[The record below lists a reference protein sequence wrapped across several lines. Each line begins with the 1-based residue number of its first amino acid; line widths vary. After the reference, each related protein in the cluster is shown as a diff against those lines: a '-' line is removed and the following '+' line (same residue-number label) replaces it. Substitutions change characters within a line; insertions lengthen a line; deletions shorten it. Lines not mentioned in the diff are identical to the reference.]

1 MNEMGR
7 LKELLAQKQILV
19 LHGPLGTELEAMG
32 YDVSGKLWSAKYL
45 LEKPEVIQELHEIYL
60 NNGSNIL
67 TTSTYQATIPGLEA
81 AGLNPEQA
89 ADIIRLTVQLA
100 HQARDNYWQNLSDV
114 QKGQTIYPLISGDVG
129 PYAAYL
135 ADGSEYNGQYGKVSL
150 QELKHFHRPRIQLFL
165 EQEVDMLALETI
177 PNRLEVQALTELL
190 SEEFPQV
197 EAYMSFTAQET
208 GKISDGTSLKDVIAL
223 VENCPQILAVG
234 FNCTQP
240 QLYDDLLQ
248 ETRILSSK
256 PLVTYPN
263 SGEIYDGA
271 TQTWHHSHEGEG
283 SLVEQSLHWIHL
295 GAQIVGGCCRIRPAE
310 IAALAQAV
318 RKQNESAC
326 RIFSK

>member
-1 MNEMGR
+1 MGR

-32 YDVSGKLWSAKYL
+32 YDVSGKLWPAKYL

-89 ADIIRLTVQLA
+89 VDIIRLTVQLA
-100 HQARDNYWQNLSDV
+100 HQARDNYWQNLLDE
-114 QKGQTIYPLISGDVG
+114 QKTQTIYPLISGDVG

-150 QELKHFHRPRIQLFL
+150 QELKDFHRPRIQLFL

-197 EAYMSFTAQET
+197 EAYMSFTAQEV
-208 GKISDGTSLKDVIAL
+208 GKISDGTALKDVIAL
-223 VENCPQILAVG
+223 VEACP
-234 FNCTQP
+234 
-240 QLYDDLLQ
+240 
-248 ETRILSSK
+248 
-256 PLVTYPN
+256 
-263 SGEIYDGA
+263 
-271 TQTWHHSHEGEG
+271 
-283 SLVEQSLHWIHL
+283 
-295 GAQIVGGCCRIRPAE
+295 
-310 IAALAQAV
+310 
-318 RKQNESAC
+318 
-326 RIFSK
+326 

>member
-1 MNEMGR
+1 MGR

-19 LHGPLGTELEAMG
+19 LHGPLGTELEYMG
-32 YDVSGKLWSAKYL
+32 YDVSGKLWSARYL
-45 LEKPEVIQELHEIYL
+45 LEKPEIIQDIHEIYL
-60 NNGSNIL
+60 ESGCNIV
-67 TTSTYQATIPGLEA
+67 TTATYQATIPGLMA
-81 AGLNPEQA
+81 AGLDFEQA

-100 HQARDNYWQNLSDV
+100 NQAGDNYWQRLSSEAQQQSV
-114 QKGQTIYPLISGDVG
+114 YPLISGDVG

-135 ADGSEYNGQYGKVSL
+135 ADGSEYNGQYGEVTL
-150 QELKHFHRPRIQLFL
+150 QELKDFHRPRIQLFL
-165 EQEVDMLALETI
+165 EQGVDMLALETI

-197 EAYMSFTAQET
+197 EAYMSFTAQEV
-208 GKISDGTSLKDVIAL
+208 GKISDGTALKDVIDL
-223 VENCPQILAVG
+223 VEACPQILAVG

-240 QLYDDLLQ
+240 KLYDALLQ

-263 SGEIYDGA
+263 SGETYDGA

-295 GAQIVGGCCRIRPAE
+295 GAQIVGGCCRTRPAE

-318 RKQNESAC
+318 RKQNE
-326 RIFSK
+326 

>member
-1 MNEMGR
+1 MGR
-7 LKELLAQKQILV
+7 LNELLTRKQILV

-67 TTSTYQATIPGLEA
+67 TTSTYQATIPGLME

-100 HQARDNYWQNLSDV
+100 HQARDNYWQNLSDE
-114 QKGQTIYPLISGDVG
+114 QKTQTIYPLISGDVG

-135 ADGSEYNGQYGKVSL
+135 ADGSEYNGQYGEVTL
-150 QELKHFHRPRIQLFL
+150 QELKDFHRPRIQLFL
-165 EQEVDMLALETI
+165 EQGVDMLALETI

-197 EAYMSFTAQET
+197 EAYMSFTAQEV
-208 GKISDGTSLKDVIAL
+208 GKISDGTALKDVIAL
-223 VENCPQILAVG
+223 VEDCPQILAVG
-234 FNCTQP
+234 FNCSQP
-240 QLYDDLLQ
+240 RLFDELLQ
-248 ETRILSSK
+248 ELRTLTTK

-263 SGEIYDGA
+263 SGETYDGA
-271 TQTWHHSHEGEG
+271 TQTWHHSHEEEG

-295 GAQIVGGCCRIRPAE
+295 GAQIVGGCCRTRPAE

-318 RKQNESAC
+318 RKQNE
-326 RIFSK
+326 

>member
-1 MNEMGR
+1 MGR

-45 LEKPEVIQELHEIYL
+45 LEKPDVIQELHEIYL

-100 HQARDNYWQNLSDV
+100 HQARDNYWQNLSDE
-114 QKGQTIYPLISGDVG
+114 QKTQTIYPLISGDVG

-150 QELKHFHRPRIQLFL
+150 QELKDFHRPRIQLFL

-197 EAYMSFTAQET
+197 ESYMSFTAQEV
-208 GKISDGTSLKDVIAL
+208 GKISDGTALKDVIAL
-223 VENCPQILAVG
+223 VEACPQILAVG

-248 ETRILSSK
+248 ETRTLTTK

-263 SGEIYDGA
+263 SGETYDGV
-271 TQTWHHSHEGEG
+271 TQTWHHSREGKG

-295 GAQIVGGCCRIRPAE
+295 GAQIVGGCCRTRPAE

-318 RKQNESAC
+318 HKQNE
-326 RIFSK
+326 

>member
-1 MNEMGR
+1 MRR

-89 ADIIRLTVQLA
+89 ANIIRLTVQLA
-100 HQARDNYWQNLSDV
+100 NQARDNYWQRLSSEAQQQSV
-114 QKGQTIYPLISGDVG
+114 YPLISGDVG

-135 ADGSEYNGQYGKVSL
+135 ADGSEYTGQYGDATI
-150 QELKHFHRPRIQLFL
+150 QDLKDFHRIRIQLFL
-165 EQEVDMLALETI
+165 EQGVDMLALETI

-197 EAYMSFTAQET
+197 EAYMSFTAQEV
-208 GKISDGTSLKDVIAL
+208 GKISDGTALKDVIAL
-223 VENCPQILAVG
+223 VEDCPQILAVG

-240 QLYDDLLQ
+240 RLFDELLQ
-248 ETRILSSK
+248 ELRTLTTK

-263 SGEIYDGA
+263 SGETYDGA

-295 GAQIVGGCCRIRPAE
+295 GAQIVGGCCRTRPAE

-318 RKQNESAC
+318 RKQNE
-326 RIFSK
+326 

>member
-1 MNEMGR
+1 MGR

-89 ADIIRLTVQLA
+89 ADIICLTVQLA
-100 HQARDNYWQNLSDV
+100 HQARDNYWQNLSDE
-114 QKGQTIYPLISGDVG
+114 QKTQTIYPLISGDVG

-150 QELKHFHRPRIQLFL
+150 QELKDFHRPRIQLFL

-208 GKISDGTSLKDVIAL
+208 GKITDGTSLTDVITL
-223 VENCPQILAVG
+223 VEDCTSILAVG

-240 QLYDDLLQ
+240 RLYYELLQ
-248 ETRILSSK
+248 ELRTLTTK
-256 PLVTYPN
+256 PLFTYPN
-263 SGEIYDGA
+263 SGETYDGA
-271 TQTWHHSHEGEG
+271 TQTLHYSHEGEG
-283 SLVEQSLHWIHL
+283 SLVEQSLNWIHL
-295 GAQIVGGCCRIRPAE
+295 GAQIVGGCCRTRPAE

-318 RKQNESAC
+318 RKQNE
-326 RIFSK
+326 

>member
-1 MNEMGR
+1 MGR
-7 LKELLAQKQILV
+7 LKKLLAQKQILV

-100 HQARDNYWQNLSDV
+100 HQARDNYWQNLSDE
-114 QKGQTIYPLISGDVG
+114 QKTQTIYPLISGDVG

-150 QELKHFHRPRIQLFL
+150 QELKDFHRPRIQLFL

-190 SEEFPQV
+190 SEEFPQIEV
-197 EAYMSFTAQET
+197 YMSFTAQET

-223 VENCPQILAVG
+223 VEACPQILAVG

-240 QLYDDLLQ
+240 RLYDELLQ
-248 ETRILSSK
+248 ELRTLTTK

-295 GAQIVGGCCRIRPAE
+295 GAQIVGGCCRTRPAE

-318 RKQNESAC
+318 RKQN
-326 RIFSK
+326 K

>member
-1 MNEMGR
+1 MGR
-7 LKELLAQKQILV
+7 LNELLTRKQILV

-100 HQARDNYWQNLSDV
+100 HQARDNYWQNLSDE
-114 QKGQTIYPLISGDVG
+114 QKTQTIYPLISGDVG

-150 QELKHFHRPRIQLFL
+150 QELKDFHRPRIQLFL

-177 PNRLEVQALTELL
+177 PNVLEVQALTELL

-197 EAYMSFTAQET
+197 EAYMSFTAQEV
-208 GKISDGTSLKDVIAL
+208 GKISDGTALKDVIAL
-223 VENCPQILAVG
+223 VEDCPQILAVG
-234 FNCTQP
+234 FNCSQP
-240 QLYDDLLQ
+240 RLFDELLQ
-248 ETRILSSK
+248 ELRTLTTK

-263 SGEIYDGA
+263 SGETYDGA

-295 GAQIVGGCCRIRPAE
+295 GAQIVGGCCRTRPAE

-318 RKQNESAC
+318 RKQNE
-326 RIFSK
+326 

>member
-1 MNEMGR
+1 MGR

-67 TTSTYQATIPGLEA
+67 TTSTYQATIPVLEA
-81 AGLNPEQA
+81 VGLNPEQA

-100 HQARDNYWQNLSDV
+100 HQARDNYWQNLSDE

-150 QELKHFHRPRIQLFL
+150 RELKDFHRPRIQLFL

-190 SEEFPQV
+190 SEEFP
-197 EAYMSFTAQET
+197 
-208 GKISDGTSLKDVIAL
+208 
-223 VENCPQILAVG
+223 
-234 FNCTQP
+234 
-240 QLYDDLLQ
+240 
-248 ETRILSSK
+248 
-256 PLVTYPN
+256 
-263 SGEIYDGA
+263 
-271 TQTWHHSHEGEG
+271 
-283 SLVEQSLHWIHL
+283 
-295 GAQIVGGCCRIRPAE
+295 
-310 IAALAQAV
+310 
-318 RKQNESAC
+318 
-326 RIFSK
+326 

>member
-1 MNEMGR
+1 MGR

-45 LEKPEVIQELHEIYL
+45 LEKPDVIQELHEIYL

-100 HQARDNYWQNLSDV
+100 HQARDNYWQNLSDE
-114 QKGQTIYPLISGDVG
+114 QKTQTIYPLISGDVG

-150 QELKHFHRPRIQLFL
+150 QELKDFHRPRIQIFL

-177 PNRLEVQALTELL
+177 PNRLEVQAVTELL

-197 EAYMSFTAQET
+197 EAYMSFTAQEV
-208 GKISDGTSLKDVIAL
+208 GKISDGTALKDVIAL
-223 VENCPQILAVG
+223 VEACPQILAVG

-248 ETRILSSK
+248 ETRTLTTK

-263 SGEIYDGA
+263 SGETYDGV
-271 TQTWHHSHEGEG
+271 TQTWHHSHEGKG

-295 GAQIVGGCCRIRPAE
+295 GARIVGGCCRTRPAE

-318 RKQNESAC
+318 RKQNE
-326 RIFSK
+326 

>member
-1 MNEMGR
+1 MSDE
-7 LKELLAQKQILV
+7 QK
-19 LHGPLGTELEAMG
+19 
-32 YDVSGKLWSAKYL
+32 
-45 LEKPEVIQELHEIYL
+45 
-60 NNGSNIL
+60 N
-67 TTSTYQATIPGLEA
+67 
-81 AGLNPEQA
+81 
-89 ADIIRLTVQLA
+89 
-100 HQARDNYWQNLSDV
+100 
-114 QKGQTIYPLISGDVG
+114 QTIYPLISGDVG

-150 QELKHFHRPRIQLFL
+150 QELKDFHRPRIQLFL

-197 EAYMSFTAQET
+197 EAYMSFTAQEV
-208 GKISDGTSLKDVIAL
+208 GKISDGTALKDVIAL
-223 VENCPQILAVG
+223 VEACPQILAVG

-248 ETRILSSK
+248 ETRTLTTK

-263 SGEIYDGA
+263 SGETYDGA

-283 SLVEQSLHWIHL
+283 SLVDQTLNWIHL
-295 GAQIVGGCCRIRPAE
+295 GAQIVGGCCRTRPAE

-318 RKQNESAC
+318 RKQNE
-326 RIFSK
+326 

>member
-1 MNEMGR
+1 MGR

-45 LEKPEVIQELHEIYL
+45 LEKPDVIQELHEIYL

-100 HQARDNYWQNLSDV
+100 HQARDNYWQNLSDE
-114 QKGQTIYPLISGDVG
+114 QKTQTIYPLISGDVG

-150 QELKHFHRPRIQLFL
+150 QELKDFHRPRIQLFL

-197 EAYMSFTAQET
+197 EAYMSFTAQEV
-208 GKISDGTSLKDVIAL
+208 GKISDGTALKDMIAL
-223 VENCPQILAVG
+223 VEDCPQILAVG

-248 ETRILSSK
+248 EIRTLTTK

-283 SLVEQSLHWIHL
+283 SLVEQSLNWIHL
-295 GAQIVGGCCRIRPAE
+295 GAQIVGDCCRTRPAE

-318 RKQNESAC
+318 RKQNE
-326 RIFSK
+326 

>member
-1 MNEMGR
+1 MGR

-45 LEKPEVIQELHEIYL
+45 LEKPDVIQELHEIYL

-100 HQARDNYWQNLSDV
+100 HQARDNYWQNLSDE
-114 QKGQTIYPLISGDVG
+114 QKTQTIYPLISGDVG

-150 QELKHFHRPRIQLFL
+150 QELKDFHRPRIQLFL

-197 EAYMSFTAQET
+197 EAYMSFTAQEV
-208 GKISDGTSLKDVIAL
+208 GKISDGTALNVIAL
-223 VENCPQILAVG
+223 VEACPQILAVG

-248 ETRILSSK
+248 ETRTLTTK

-263 SGEIYDGA
+263 SGETYDGV

-295 GAQIVGGCCRIRPAE
+295 GAQIVGGCCRTRPAE

-318 RKQNESAC
+318 RKQNE
-326 RIFSK
+326 

>member
-1 MNEMGR
+1 MGR
-7 LKELLAQKQILV
+7 LNELLTRKQILV
-19 LHGPLGTELEAMG
+19 LHGPLGTELEYMG

-89 ADIIRLTVQLA
+89 ANIIRLTVQLA
-100 HQARDNYWQNLSDV
+100 NQARDNYWQRLSSEAQQQSV
-114 QKGQTIYPLISGDVG
+114 YPLISGDVG

-135 ADGSEYNGQYGKVSL
+135 ADGSEYTGQYGDATI
-150 QELKHFHRPRIQLFL
+150 QDLKDFHRIRIQLFL
-165 EQEVDMLALETI
+165 EQGVDMLALETI

-197 EAYMSFTAQET
+197 EAYMSFTAQEV
-208 GKISDGTSLKDVIAL
+208 GKISDGTALKDVIAL
-223 VENCPQILAVG
+223 VEDCPQILAVG

-240 QLYDDLLQ
+240 RLFDELLQ
-248 ETRILSSK
+248 ELRTLTMK
-256 PLVTYPN
+256 PLATYPN
-263 SGEIYDGA
+263 SGETYDGT

-295 GAQIVGGCCRIRPAE
+295 GAQIVGGCCRTRPAE

-318 RKQNESAC
+318 RKQNE
-326 RIFSK
+326 